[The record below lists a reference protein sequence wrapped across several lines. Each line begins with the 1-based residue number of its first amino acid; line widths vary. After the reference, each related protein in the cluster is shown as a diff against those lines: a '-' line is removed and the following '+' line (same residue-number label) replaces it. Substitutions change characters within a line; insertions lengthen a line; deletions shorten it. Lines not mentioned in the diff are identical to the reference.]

1 MTNENESLRE
11 AADALRSL
19 AEGPGREAAEAL
31 SGAFE
36 AAGGRIETALARAA
50 RTGETDFRRMTE
62 AILRDMARL
71 AAEAVITGGGRGAGG
86 VQATFNFADERGAG
100 AGRGAA
106 ELAAVSALL
115 ARLVRGGGRFL

>member
-1 MTNENESLRE
+1 MREQDESLRE
-11 AADALRSL
+11 AAEALRNL

-36 AAGGRIETALARAA
+36 AAGSRIETALSQAA
-50 RTGETDFRRMTE
+50 RTGEMDFRRMTE
-62 AILRDMARL
+62 SILRDMARV
-71 AAEAVITGGGRGAGG
+71 AAEAVIAGNGRGTGG

-100 AGRGAA
+100 EARGAA
-106 ELAAVSALL
+106 ELAAASALL